1 MILTPA
7 SGRFLALIVLAV
19 PLLAR
24 AQAPI
29 THQHA
34 TIHHESVAAATGSTT
49 NLAGVADLPLW
60 AWLDPQ
66 APQPGSQPGTRGGT
80 GLAEYTSPPIDSP
93 FAFNEALL
101 SWNIAV
107 PAAAGVRID
116 MRVAAATGEWSPW
129 LYMGRWGDP
138 PNPPDA
144 ADAGDRA
151 QSFPGGKVDVDY
163 FVSPAPARWTRLQ
176 YRLQAVRTAPGSK
189 IGLRRV
195 AITFSDTTAT
205 AVPQTPDGPRGKTQA
220 AAPPKPGRL
229 GVPFRSQK
237 TDDDRLSGRLCSPT
251 SLSMVLAHRG
261 VDLPVGTVAKTAYDQ
276 DFDIYGNWPR
286 NIQAAYALG
295 VPGYLTRFSDW
306 QQVERLIAAGQ
317 PIIVSVFVEKGQLRN
332 APYEKTSG
340 HLIVIEG
347 FDEHG
352 DVLVNDPSVATAAE
366 GQLVYRREDLT
377 NVWLRSVEGTA
388 YVLLPRE
395 P

>member
-1 MILTPA
+1 MPSPNLTCGAVVCVLLSIMA
-7 SGRFLALIVLAV
+7 SAA
-19 PLLAR
+19 AW

-34 TIHHESVAAATGSTT
+34 TIRHESAAAAIGSTAT
-49 NLAGVADLPLW
+49 RAGTADRPLW
-60 AWLDPQ
+60 AWLDPL
-66 APQPGSQPGTRGGT
+66 PHPEPSTD
-80 GLAEYTSPPIDSP
+80 GLAEYTSPPIDAP

-101 SWNIAV
+101 SWNIDV

-116 MRVAAATGEWSPW
+116 MRVATAVGDWSPW
-129 LYMGRWGDP
+129 LYMGRWGD
-138 PNPPDA
+138 A
-144 ADAGDRA
+144 AVPGDRA
-151 QSFPGGKVDVDY
+151 QSFPGGKVDIDY
-163 FVSPAPARWTRLQ
+163 FISPGPAQWTRLQ
-176 YRLQAVRTAPGSK
+176 YRLQAVRTAPGSN

-195 AITFSDTTAT
+195 AMTLSDTANKAT
-205 AVPQTPDGPRGKTQA
+205 PTMPEAQP
-220 AAPPKPGRL
+220 APAPAKPGRL

-261 VDLPVGTVAKTAYDQ
+261 VDLPVGDVAKTAYDQ

-286 NIQAAYALG
+286 NIQAAYSLG

-306 QQVERLIAAGQ
+306 RQVEQLIAAGQ
-317 PIIVSVFVEKGQLRN
+317 PIIISVFVEKGQLRN

-347 FDEHG
+347 FDGHG

-377 NVWLRSVEGTA
+377 NVWLRTVEGTA